1 MKFSLILCTL
11 GRDKEVENFLSSL
24 CHQVYK
30 NYELIVVD
38 QNEDDR
44 VKDIID
50 RYKNKIDKIK
60 YFRVNFKGLS
70 RGRNFGLLHV
80 EGDIVAFP
88 DDDCKY
94 PSNILLEVK
103 NRFERDKI
111 DFLSCIS
118 LDEVS
123 GLESNGRWRKNKMP
137 ISKSTLFG
145 TCISYTIF
153 VKAECIK
160 ENKMSF
166 DERLGVGADT
176 PFQSA
181 EETDFIY
188 QLLLSGCKGI
198 YYPEICIYHPLKI
211 IEYDERTIERA
222 YYYAMGLGA
231 FFRKHVND
239 IELLPEFC
247 RLLIRAGGG
256 ILYSI
261 LKMNWGG
268 VKFYCKILSGRWK
281 GFITFKP

>member
-1 MKFSLILCTL
+1 MNFSLILCTL
-11 GRDKEVENFLSSL
+11 GRDKEIEDFLGSL
-24 CHQVYK
+24 YCQVYK

-50 RYKNKIDKIK
+50 RYKNKIDELK

-70 RGRNFGLLHV
+70 RGRNFGLLQV
-80 EGDIVAFP
+80 QGDIVAFP

-94 PSNILLEVK
+94 PNNILLEVK

-118 LDEVS
+118 LDEAS
-123 GLESNGRWRKNKMP
+123 GVESNGRWRKNKMP
-137 ISKSTLFG
+137 IHKNGLFG

-153 VKAECIK
+153 VKVECVKGK
-160 ENKMSF
+160 ELSF

-222 YYYAMGLGA
+222 YQYAMGLGA

-239 IELLPEFC
+239 SELLLEFC

-256 ILYSI
+256 VLYNI

-268 VKFYCKILSGRWK
+268 VKFYYKVLSGRWK